1 MRKLAEKIFLAG
13 VSSVLPDKL
22 IRAQMILS
30 GDVLTICGEAYD
42 LRNINHIYV
51 IGAGKAAAL
60 MAQETE
66 RILGDRIT
74 AGHVVTKYDHGCALQ
89 YIGLTEA
96 AHPVPD
102 ENGVKATGKITDIA
116 RGAKENDLV
125 ICLISGG
132 ASALL
137 ADTPEG
143 ISLEDL
149 RITNELL
156 VKSGATIREINI
168 IRKHLSDIKGG
179 QLARLIH
186 PASCVSLILS
196 DVVGDPVDIIASG
209 PTAPDASEH
218 SDAYT
223 ITRKYKLDKT
233 LPETVTKRLLLG
245 CAGVIPETPDAFHP
259 CFQTTRNR
267 LLGSNKIALEACSRI
282 ATQNGFDTH
291 IITDCLQED
300 YTLVAGFV
308 IKTIEN
314 FLINRKTNQ
323 PVCLLFGGEPTVK
336 VNGNGLGGRNQH
348 LALYLATKL
357 ENKPGITILCAGTD
371 GSDGPT
377 DAAGAV
383 VDSTTLKTAQD
394 TGTDAIEYLEQNDS
408 YHFFQRVG
416 GHIITGSTQ
425 TNVMDVIIVLIN

>member
-13 VSSVLPDKL
+13 VNSVLPDKL
-22 IRAQMILS
+22 IRAQMTLS
-30 GDVLTICGEAYD
+30 GDVLTICGESYD

-51 IGAGKAAAL
+51 VGAGKAAAL

-66 RILGDRIT
+66 QVLGNRIT
-74 AGHVVTKYDHGCALQ
+74 AGHVVTKDDHGCALQ

-102 ENGVKATGKITDIA
+102 ENGVIAAGKITDIA

-209 PTAPDASEH
+209 PTAPDASEY
-218 SDAYT
+218 SDAYA
-223 ITRKYKLDKT
+223 IVRKYKLDKT

-245 CAGVIPETPDAFHP
+245 SAGVIPETPDAFHP

-267 LLGSNKIALEACSRI
+267 LLGSNKIALEAC
-282 ATQNGFDTH
+282 AQVAVQNGFDTH
-291 IITDCLQED
+291 ILTDCLQED
-300 YTLVAGFV
+300 YTRVAGL
-308 IKTIEN
+308 TAENIEN
-314 FLINRKTNQ
+314 FLANKKTNQ

-383 VDSTTLKTAQD
+383 VDSTTLKTAQA
-394 TGTDAIEYLEQNDS
+394 TGTDAIAYLEQNDS
-408 YHFFQRVG
+408 YRFFQRVG

-425 TNVMDVIIVLIN
+425 TNVMDVIVVLIN

>member
-13 VSSVLPDKL
+13 VDSVLPDKL

-30 GDVLTICGEAYD
+30 DDVLTICGESYD

-60 MAQETE
+60 MALETE
-66 RILGDRIT
+66 RVLGNRIR

-102 ENGVKATGKITDIA
+102 ENGVKATEKITAIA
-116 RGAKENDLV
+116 RRAKENDLV

-186 PASCVSLILS
+186 PANCVSLILS

-209 PTAPDASEH
+209 PTAPDASEY
-218 SDAYT
+218 SDAYA
-223 ITRKYKLDKT
+223 IVRKYKLDKT
-233 LPETVTKRLLLG
+233 LPETVTKHLLLG
-245 CAGVIPETPDAFHP
+245 SAGVIPETPDAFHP

-267 LLGSNKIALEACSRI
+267 LLGSNKIALEAC
-282 ATQNGFDTH
+282 AQVAVQNGFDTH
-291 IITDCLQED
+291 IITDSLQED
-300 YTLVAGFV
+300 YTRVAGF
-308 IKTIEN
+308 ILENIEN
-314 FLINRKTNQ
+314 FLLIRTTAQ
-323 PVCLLFGGEPTVK
+323 PLCLLFGGEPTVK

-357 ENKPGITILCAGTD
+357 ADKPGSTILCAGTD

-383 VDSTTLKTAQD
+383 VDNTTFEISKSKGID
-394 TGTDAIEYLEQNDS
+394 TFQYLEQSDS
-408 YHFFQRVG
+408 YHFFQQVG
-416 GHIITGSTQ
+416 GHIRTGSTQ
-425 TNVMDVIIVLIN
+425 TNVMDIIIILIN